1 MSAGK
6 FIIAAYERDDGT
18 VGPIRVQ
25 PETVTPWNA
34 QAAGSKT
41 GYYIRARGSKR
52 AYGVMARSVTLT
64 RSVGSGEAYNAATVS
79 LTVPVFT
86 KAAWEALAAGQTIAY
101 NGVTDWV
108 VAGTNSE
115 QSK

>member
-1 MSAGK
+1 MAGK
-6 FIIAAYERDDGT
+6 FIIASYERTDGT

-25 PETVTPWNA
+25 PETATTWNP

-52 AYGVMARSVTLT
+52 SYGTVARSVTLT
-64 RSVGSGEAYNAATVS
+64 RSVGDGTAYNAGTV
-79 LTVPVFT
+79 TVIVPIFT
-86 KAAWEALAAGQTIAY
+86 KTVWDGLAAGQVLAY
-101 NGVTDWV
+101 NGVSDWK

-115 QSK
+115 ESK

>member
-1 MSAGK
+1 MAGK
-6 FIIAAYERDDGT
+6 FIIANYERDDNS

-25 PETVTPWNA
+25 PETVTTWNT
-34 QAAGSKT
+34 QATGAKS

-64 RSVGSGEAYNAATVS
+64 RSIGSGEAYNAATVS

-86 KAAWEALAAGQTIAY
+86 KAAWAALSAGQVVTY
-101 NGVTDWV
+101 NGVSDWV

-115 QSK
+115 ESK